1 MVRAQADRAVREL
14 ARGQWQVH
22 SVFFSHAINLVND
35 RERRLLLLAPHQGRQ
50 VPGGLSYLP
59 RQTSLGYG
67 PVGRWGKQRN

>member
-22 SVFFSHAINLVND
+22 SVFFSHAINLAND
-35 RERRLLLLAPHQGRQ
+35 RERRLLLLAPH
-50 VPGGLSYLP
+50 
-59 RQTSLGYG
+59 QTSLGYG

>member
-22 SVFFSHAINLVND
+22 SVFSHAINLAND

-50 VPGGLSYLP
+50 VLVG
-59 RQTSLGYG
+59 SLTC
-67 PVGRWGKQRN
+67 PARLR

>member
-22 SVFFSHAINLVND
+22 SVFSHAINLAND

-50 VPGGLSYLP
+50 VRGGLSYLP

-67 PVGRWGKQRN
+67 PVGWWGKQRN

>member
-22 SVFFSHAINLVND
+22 SVFSHAINLAND
-35 RERRLLLLAPHQGRQ
+35 RERRLLLLAPTRDARSLVG
-50 VPGGLSYLP
+50 SYLP